1 MNRPI
6 DPVADR
12 AAAATPD
19 VVWAEAAQRYRSVE
33 PPDGLEAT
41 LLARFGEL
49 RASGALAGTPVPSV
63 ASTSLPARRG
73 WRHLAGHV
81 GGWLG
86 ARVLRPHPVTAGA
99 FSLCVVLAFAAPWWL
114 PLFGAATE
122 QTTPFMLVAE
132 PAGGRLDVAQ
142 MVRVSVSREAMLDFG
157 IPVPPQKLQEPVGA
171 EMLLG
176 QRGELLAV
184 RFIEKP
190 ERKRMF
196 FN

>member
-1 MNRPI
+1 MNRPT
-6 DPVADR
+6 DNVADLSV
-12 AAAATPD
+12 AAPPDSAWGDAAR
-19 VVWAEAAQRYRSVE
+19 RYRSVE
-33 PPDGLEAT
+33 PPEALEAT

-49 RASGALAGTPVPSV
+49 RANGALAAVTPALPSQR
-63 ASTSLPARRG
+63 PPRRG
-73 WRHLAGHV
+73 WRGLPGRV

-86 ARVLRPHPVTAGA
+86 ARALRPHPALAGGL
-99 FSLCVVLAFAAPWWL
+99 SLCVVLAFAAPWWL
-114 PLFGAATE
+114 PLVGTATE

-190 ERKRMF
+190 ERKRLF
-196 FN
+196 FH